1 MFTNEGFA
9 RGRAEA
15 METRE
20 RIERRDRIER
30 ESAEAQRSRLERQ
43 SPDCSRRD
51 FASILN
57 GLTADRIA
65 HERPGVS
72 ALHEIRKAQRL
83 GQRSAA
89 SHNAEHARLEKMVGG
104 NLGEALDR
112 LHPGSALAKDDI
124 ATGVKTPNR
133 NTIRRVKSAIFRRN
147 SCLMSRG
154 CCSPWR
160 DGARLTPR
168 KGGETAAD
176 DGLRL
181 RILPRRALGRRRDRV
196 CGFP

>member
-124 ATGVKTPNR
+124 ATGEDAKSKYDPTGEIGDISPEFLLDVAR
-133 NTIRRVKSAIFRRN
+133 MLLAMARRRAADAPKGR
-147 SCLMSRG
+147 
-154 CCSPWR
+154 R
-160 DGARLTPR
+160 DG
-168 KGGETAAD
+168 
-176 DGLRL
+176 
-181 RILPRRALGRRRDRV
+181 GR
-196 CGFP
+196 